1 MDINQMKY
9 FVEICAAGSMSRAAE
24 NLKMSQQGLS
34 LAVRRLESELNCD
47 LFYRKSSGLVLTE
60 YGKMFKR
67 ESEEILRHV
76 GNIYDF
82 CSDLS
87 SVMNITVSITTNL
100 LVRLPTKIQNLLLS
114 GMDEFRISLREAW
127 TCDCENMVLRD
138 EAAFG
143 LVYGEC
149 DPTNFNITTL
159 DVLKQVFI
167 VSKKHPLAL
176 RDTVTMKEL
185 ENMPLIVPNE
195 RCRPGEYIR
204 SMFEE
209 RGLNLNIAYE
219 CDRPRQT
226 IDVVSNNPNLAAR
239 IILDDVIAQE
249 LEHIKVLVLEDEP
262 FLLPV
267 CLINRKGRK
276 LSMRE
281 RLFQH
286 LTIDSYKG

>member
-1 MDINQMKY
+1 MGYN
-9 FVEICAAGSMSRAAE
+9 ICFLDEKIYMV
-24 NLKMSQQGLS
+24 S
-34 LAVRRLESELNCD
+34 L
-47 LFYRKSSGLVLTE
+47 
-60 YGKMFKR
+60 
-67 ESEEILRHV
+67 
-76 GNIYDF
+76 
-82 CSDLS
+82 
-87 SVMNITVSITTNL
+87 
-100 LVRLPTKIQNLLLS
+100 
-114 GMDEFRISLREAW
+114 
-127 TCDCENMVLRD
+127 
-138 EAAFG
+138 
-143 LVYGEC
+143 
-149 DPTNFNITTL
+149 
-159 DVLKQVFI
+159 
-167 VSKKHPLAL
+167 
-176 RDTVTMKEL
+176 KEL

-239 IILDDVIAQE
+239 IILDDVIAQD

-286 LTIDSYKG
+286 LTIDSYKGQAMDIGSTSSPVVTAHKNK